1 MSKQTYT
8 TFDIAKLLDVYPTTV
23 ANWIDNS
30 KLKAFNTPGGHRR
43 VMADD
48 LAAFMRHH
56 NMPIP
61 GELRSNRTKI
71 LVVDDDQAVLK
82 SISSFLLLQDEPYEV
97 FTAADGFAA
106 GQAVVQH
113 RPDLVLLDIKLPG
126 IDGIKVCEQIK
137 GQYPATKV
145 VAITGYATQE
155 NQDRMTKA
163 GADAFLSKPFR
174 MKAMLAVVRELL
186 PVKQRQR
193 KRDLPAMDS
202 CASGG

>member
-1 MSKQTYT
+1 MNKQTYT

-48 LAAFMRHH
+48 LAVFMRNH

-61 GELRSNRTKI
+61 GELRSDRVKI
-71 LVVDDDQAVLK
+71 LVVDDDQTMLRN
-82 SISSFLLLQDEPYEV
+82 INTFLLQDGRYEV

-113 RPDLVLLDIKLPG
+113 RPDLVLLDIRLPG

-137 GQYPATKV
+137 DQYPETKV
-145 VAITGYATQE
+145 IAITGYATQD
-155 NQDRMTKA
+155 NKDRMTKA
-163 GADAFLSKPFR
+163 GADAFLCKPFR
-174 MKAMLAVVRELL
+174 LKAMLAVVQELL
-186 PVKQRQR
+186 PVEQRQR
-193 KRDLPAMDS
+193 
-202 CASGG
+202 